1 MYGWKTT
8 YGWEYRKDGDKNN
21 NTQYVGEIKDRKPH
35 GKGTFNYLNGNKYI
49 GEFDEYFQ
57 PHGQGTFIYSDGRKD
72 VGKFVDGWFCSIKS
86 YDKDGIFISEK
97 SIDKGIITNVINY
110 LDKFIFQL
118 N

>member
-1 MYGWKTT
+1 MKYVLIIIPLLLLSSFLSSCDKQLGTMYGWKTT

-72 VGKFVDGWFCSIKS
+72 VGKFVDG
-86 YDKDGIFISEK
+86 
-97 SIDKGIITNVINY
+97 
-110 LDKFIFQL
+110 
-118 N
+118 